1 MKRAGNKTEK
11 RMQRFF
17 SALNLFNIASFLLA
31 LMMGLPL
38 LNILLGIFEAP
49 SAAWIHIRENLL
61 WTTIINT
68 LSLLS
73 WVAILAAVMGTF
85 AAIVVTR
92 YEFKGRQLLSW
103 LLVIPLAI
111 PAYILGYVYADMV
124 SFTGTVTRFFRMVG
138 FDLSLNVMSL
148 RGAAFIFSLTLYP
161 YVYMI
166 VRSALN
172 KQSASFSESA
182 RTLGLSPLNVF
193 WRITV
198 PLLRPAMVAGTFL
211 VLLETLNDYGLV
223 SYFNI
228 RVFSFAIFDAWF
240 RLGDLNAA
248 IRLAA
253 ILLLLVLSLVV
264 IERLLRGNRRYTMDI
279 RSRPIK
285 RLRLRGYQKTF
296 PFLLWSLLTFAMFI
310 PLFQLFYYAF
320 LTWQRTINLRLLLV
334 IINSI
339 SLAFVVTVLIVT
351 FALLLTNAN
360 RGKKSL
366 QKNAMIRFTTL
377 GYAIPGAV
385 IAVAVLV
392 SFVWLDEQFRPLY
405 DVLFSQ
411 SRRLILTGSILM
423 LGFAMVLRFMAIGYS
438 NLEAQYDKI
447 GERFTAASYTLNHGK
462 LKTLI
467 KVDIPLLKGGLLAAL
482 IIVFI
487 DVLKELPLT
496 LILRP
501 TNYDTLAS
509 LVYTY
514 AREEMIQETAIPSL
528 VMIGLASIA
537 VYILTHVNVKKGDL
551 DVRKN

>member
-1 MKRAGNKTEK
+1 
-11 RMQRFF
+11 MQRIF
-17 SALNLFNIASFLLA
+17 SALNIFNIASFLLA

-38 LNILLGIFEAP
+38 LNILLGVFEAP

-61 WTTIINT
+61 FTTIINT

-124 SFTGTVTRFFRMVG
+124 SFTGTVTRFFRTLG
-138 FDLSLNVMSL
+138 LDLSLNVMSL
-148 RGAAFIFSLTLYP
+148 RGAAFIFSLSLYP

-223 SYFNI
+223 SYFNV

-253 ILLLLVLSLVV
+253 ILLLLVLSLVI

-285 RLRLRGYQKTF
+285 RLSLKGYQKIF
-296 PFLLWSLLTFAMFI
+296 PTLLWSLLMLAMFI
-310 PLFQLFYYAF
+310 PLLQLLYYAF
-320 LTWQRTINLRLLLV
+320 LTWQRTLNLQLLYV

-339 SLAFVVTVLIVT
+339 SLALVVTVVIVT
-351 FALLLTNAN
+351 SALLLINAN

-392 SFVWLDEQFRPLY
+392 SFVWLDEQFNPLY
-405 DVLFSQ
+405 QILFSD
-411 SRRLILTGSILM
+411 SRRLILTGSIMM

-447 GERFTAASYTLNHGK
+447 GERFTTASYTLNHGK
-462 LKTLI
+462 LKTLF
-467 KVDIPLLKGGLLAAL
+467 KVDIPLLKGGLLAAF

-528 VMIGLASIA
+528 VLIGLASFA

>member
-1 MKRAGNKTEK
+1 
-11 RMQRFF
+11 MQRIF
-17 SALNLFNIASFLLA
+17 SALNIFNIASFLLA

-38 LNILLGIFEAP
+38 LNILLGVFEAP
-49 SAAWIHIRENLL
+49 STAWIHIRENLL
-61 WTTIINT
+61 FTTIVNT

-92 YEFKGRQLLSW
+92 YEFKGRHLLSW

-124 SFTGTVTRFFRMVG
+124 SFTWTATRFFRTLGLDVSM
-138 FDLSLNVMSL
+138 NVMSL
-148 RGAAFIFSLTLYP
+148 RGAAFIFSMSLYP

-198 PLLRPAMVAGTFL
+198 PLLRPAIVAGTFL

-285 RLRLRGYQKTF
+285 RLSLRGYQKIF
-296 PFLLWSLLTFAMFI
+296 PTLLWSLLTLAMFI
-310 PLFQLFYYAF
+310 PLLQLLYYAF
-320 LTWQRTINLRLLLV
+320 LTWQRTINLQLFYV

-339 SLAFVVTVLIVT
+339 SLALVVTVVIVT

-392 SFVWLDEQFRPLY
+392 SFVWLDEQFNPLY
-405 DVLFSQ
+405 QIFFSD
-411 SRRLILTGSILM
+411 SRRLILTGSIMM
-423 LGFAMVLRFMAIGYS
+423 LGFAMVLRVMAIGYS

-447 GERFTAASYTLNHGK
+447 GERFTTASYTLNHGK
-462 LKTLI
+462 LKTLF
-467 KVDIPLLKGGLLAAL
+467 KVDIPLLKGGLLAAFV
-482 IIVFI
+482 IVFI

-528 VMIGLASIA
+528 VLIGLASIA
-537 VYILTHVNVKKGDL
+537 VYILTHVKVKKGDL

>member
-1 MKRAGNKTEK
+1 
-11 RMQRFF
+11 MQRIF
-17 SALNLFNIASFLLA
+17 SALNIFNIASFLLA

-38 LNILLGIFEAP
+38 LNILLGVFEAP

-61 WTTIINT
+61 FTTIINT

-73 WVAILAAVMGTF
+73 WVAILAALMGTF

-124 SFTGTVTRFFRMVG
+124 SFTGTVTRFFRTLG
-138 FDLSLNVMSL
+138 LDLSLNVMSL
-148 RGAAFIFSLTLYP
+148 RGAAFIFSLSLYP

-223 SYFNI
+223 SYFNV

-253 ILLLLVLSLVV
+253 ILLLLVLSLVI

-285 RLRLRGYQKTF
+285 RLSLKGYQKIF
-296 PFLLWSLLTFAMFI
+296 PTLLWSLLTLAMFI
-310 PLFQLFYYAF
+310 PLLQLLYYAF
-320 LTWQRTINLRLLLV
+320 LTWQRTLNLQLLYV

-339 SLAFVVTVLIVT
+339 SLALVVTVVIVT
-351 FALLLTNAN
+351 SALLLINAN

-392 SFVWLDEQFRPLY
+392 SFVWLDEQFNPLY
-405 DVLFSQ
+405 QILFSD
-411 SRRLILTGSILM
+411 SRRLILTGSIMM

-447 GERFTAASYTLNHGK
+447 GERFTTASYTLNHGK
-462 LKTLI
+462 LKTLF
-467 KVDIPLLKGGLLAAL
+467 KVDIPLLKGGLLAAF

-528 VMIGLASIA
+528 VLIGLASIA

>member
-1 MKRAGNKTEK
+1 
-11 RMQRFF
+11 MQRIF
-17 SALNLFNIASFLLA
+17 SALNIFNIASFLLA

-38 LNILLGIFEAP
+38 LNILLGVFEAP
-49 SAAWIHIRENLL
+49 STAWIHIRENLL
-61 WTTIINT
+61 FTTIVNT

-124 SFTGTVTRFFRMVG
+124 SFTGTVTRFFRTLGLDVSM
-138 FDLSLNVMSL
+138 NVMSL
-148 RGAAFIFSLTLYP
+148 RGAAFIFSMSLYP

-198 PLLRPAMVAGTFL
+198 PLLRPAIVAGTFL

-285 RLRLRGYQKTF
+285 RLSLRGYQKIF
-296 PFLLWSLLTFAMFI
+296 PTLLWSLLTLAMFI
-310 PLFQLFYYAF
+310 PLLQLLYYAF
-320 LTWQRTINLRLLLV
+320 LTWQRTINLQLFYV

-339 SLAFVVTVLIVT
+339 SLALVVTVVIVT

-392 SFVWLDEQFRPLY
+392 SFVWLDEQFNPLY
-405 DVLFSQ
+405 QIFFSD
-411 SRRLILTGSILM
+411 SRRLILTGSIMM

-447 GERFTAASYTLNHGK
+447 GERFTTASYTLNHGK
-462 LKTLI
+462 LKTLF
-467 KVDIPLLKGGLLAAL
+467 KVDIPLLKGGLLAAFV
-482 IIVFI
+482 IVFI

-528 VMIGLASIA
+528 VLIGLASIA
-537 VYILTHVNVKKGDL
+537 VYILTHVKVKKGDL

>member
-1 MKRAGNKTEK
+1 
-11 RMQRFF
+11 MQRIF
-17 SALNLFNIASFLLA
+17 SALNIFNIASFLLA

-38 LNILLGIFEAP
+38 LNILLGVFEAP

-61 WTTIINT
+61 FTTIINT

-73 WVAILAAVMGTF
+73 WVAILAALMGTF

-124 SFTGTVTRFFRMVG
+124 SFTGTVTRFFRTLG
-138 FDLSLNVMSL
+138 LDLSLNVMSL
-148 RGAAFIFSLTLYP
+148 RGAAFIFSLSLYP

-223 SYFNI
+223 SYFNV

-253 ILLLLVLSLVV
+253 ILLLLVLSLVI

-285 RLRLRGYQKTF
+285 RLSLRGYQKIF
-296 PFLLWSLLTFAMFI
+296 PTLLWSLLTLAMFI
-310 PLFQLFYYAF
+310 PLLQLLYYAF
-320 LTWQRTINLRLLLV
+320 LTWQRTLNLQLLYV

-339 SLAFVVTVLIVT
+339 SLALVVTVVIVT
-351 FALLLTNAN
+351 SALLLINAN

-392 SFVWLDEQFRPLY
+392 SFVWLDEQFNPLY
-405 DVLFSQ
+405 QIFFSD
-411 SRRLILTGSILM
+411 SRRLILTGSIMM

-447 GERFTAASYTLNHGK
+447 GERFTTASYTLNHGK
-462 LKTLI
+462 LKTLF
-467 KVDIPLLKGGLLAAL
+467 KVDIPLLKGGLLAAF

-528 VMIGLASIA
+528 VLIGLASIA

-551 DVRKN
+551 DVR

>member
-1 MKRAGNKTEK
+1 
-11 RMQRFF
+11 MQRIF
-17 SALNLFNIASFLLA
+17 SALNIFNIASFLLA

-38 LNILLGIFEAP
+38 LNILLGVFEAP

-61 WTTIINT
+61 FTTIINT

-124 SFTGTVTRFFRMVG
+124 SFTGTVTRFFRTLG
-138 FDLSLNVMSL
+138 LDLSLNVMSL
-148 RGAAFIFSLTLYP
+148 RGAAFIFSLSLYP

-253 ILLLLVLSLVV
+253 ILLLLVLSLVI

-285 RLRLRGYQKTF
+285 RLSLKGYQKIF
-296 PFLLWSLLTFAMFI
+296 PTLLWSLLTLAMFI
-310 PLFQLFYYAF
+310 PLLQLMYYAF
-320 LTWQRTINLRLLLV
+320 LTWQRTLNLQLFYV

-339 SLAFVVTVLIVT
+339 SLALVVTVVIVT

-392 SFVWLDEQFRPLY
+392 SFVWLDEQFNPLY
-405 DVLFSQ
+405 QILFSD
-411 SRRLILTGSILM
+411 SRRLILTGSIMM

-447 GERFTAASYTLNHGK
+447 GERFTTASYTLNHGK
-462 LKTLI
+462 LKTLF
-467 KVDIPLLKGGLLAAL
+467 KVDIPLLKGGLLAAF

-528 VMIGLASIA
+528 VLIGLASIA

>member
-1 MKRAGNKTEK
+1 
-11 RMQRFF
+11 MQRFF
-17 SALNLFNIASFLLA
+17 SSFNIFTFATVIIA

-38 LNILLGIFEAP
+38 LHIMLRVFEGASP
-49 SAAWIHIRENLL
+49 AWIHIRQHLLLTTLLNTLQLLL
-61 WTTIINT
+61 WVMI
-68 LSLLS
+68 LSS
-73 WVAILAAVMGTF
+73 IMGTF
-85 AAIVVTR
+85 AAVIITR
-92 YEFKGRQLLSW
+92 YEFKGRKLLSW
-103 LLVIPLAI
+103 LLVLPLAI

-124 SFTGTVTRFFRMVG
+124 SFTGTITRLFRSIGVDFRFNIMT
-138 FDLSLNVMSL
+138 LQ
-148 RGAAFIFSLTLYP
+148 GAAFIFAISLYP

-182 RTLGLSPLNVF
+182 RTLGLSPVTVF

-223 SYFNI
+223 SYFNV

-240 RLGDLNAA
+240 RLNDLNAA

-253 ILLLLVLSLVV
+253 LLLLLVLFIVV

-279 RSRPIK
+279 RSRPMK
-285 RLRLRGYQKTF
+285 RLPLIGVQKVY
-296 PFLLWSLLTFAMFI
+296 PVLLWTLLTFAIFI
-310 PLFQLFYYAF
+310 PVIQLLYYAG
-320 LTWQRTINLRLLLV
+320 LTWQRTLNIRLLYVMINSLTLALAVTFV
-334 IINSI
+334 IIAFAI
-339 SLAFVVTVLIVT
+339 LLA
-351 FALLLTNAN
+351 NAN
-360 RGKKSL
+360 RGKRSI
-366 QKNAMIRFTTL
+366 QKNALIRFSTL

-392 SFVWLDEQFRPLY
+392 SFVWLDGQLNPAY
-405 DVLFSQ
+405 QILFTAP
-411 SRRLILTGSILM
+411 RRLLLTGSILM

-438 NLEAQYDKI
+438 NIEAQYDKI
-447 GERFTAASYTLNHGK
+447 GERFTAASYTLGLGK
-462 LKTLI
+462 LKTLF
-467 KVDIPLLKGGLLAAL
+467 KVDIPLLRGGLLAAF

-501 TNYDTLAS
+501 SNYDTLAS
-509 LVYTY
+509 LVFIY

-528 VMIGLASIA
+528 LMIGLASIA
-537 VYILTHVNVKKGDL
+537 VYVLTHLSVRKGDL

>member
-1 MKRAGNKTEK
+1 
-11 RMQRFF
+11 MQRIF
-17 SALNLFNIASFLLA
+17 SALNIFNIASFLLA

-38 LNILLGIFEAP
+38 LNILLGVFEAP

-61 WTTIINT
+61 FTTIINT

-73 WVAILAAVMGTF
+73 WVAILAALMGTF

-124 SFTGTVTRFFRMVG
+124 SFTGTVTRFFRTLG
-138 FDLSLNVMSL
+138 LDLSLNVMSL
-148 RGAAFIFSLTLYP
+148 RGAAFIFSLSLYP

-253 ILLLLVLSLVV
+253 ILLLLVLSLVI

-285 RLRLRGYQKTF
+285 RLSLKGYQKIF
-296 PFLLWSLLTFAMFI
+296 PTLLWSLLTLAMFI
-310 PLFQLFYYAF
+310 PLLQLLYYAF
-320 LTWQRTINLRLLLV
+320 LTWQRTLNLQLLYV

-339 SLAFVVTVLIVT
+339 SLALVVTVVIVT
-351 FALLLTNAN
+351 SALLLINAN

-392 SFVWLDEQFRPLY
+392 SFVWLDEQFNPLY
-405 DVLFSQ
+405 QILFSD
-411 SRRLILTGSILM
+411 SRRLILTGSIMM

-447 GERFTAASYTLNHGK
+447 GERFTTASYTLNHGK
-462 LKTLI
+462 LKTLF
-467 KVDIPLLKGGLLAAL
+467 KVDIPLLKGGLLAAF

-528 VMIGLASIA
+528 VLIGLASIA

-551 DVRKN
+551 DVR

>member
-1 MKRAGNKTEK
+1 
-11 RMQRFF
+11 MQRIF
-17 SALNLFNIASFLLA
+17 SALNIFNIASFLLA

-38 LNILLGIFEAP
+38 LNILLGVFEAP
-49 SAAWIHIRENLL
+49 STAWIHIRENLL
-61 WTTIINT
+61 FTTIVNT

-124 SFTGTVTRFFRMVG
+124 SFTGTVTRFFRTLGLDVSM
-138 FDLSLNVMSL
+138 NVMSL
-148 RGAAFIFSLTLYP
+148 RGAAFIFSMSLYP

-198 PLLRPAMVAGTFL
+198 PLLRPAIVAGTFL

-253 ILLLLVLSLVV
+253 ILLILVLSLVV

-285 RLRLRGYQKTF
+285 RLSLRGYQKIF
-296 PFLLWSLLTFAMFI
+296 PTLLWSLLTLAMFI
-310 PLFQLFYYAF
+310 PLLQLLYYAF
-320 LTWQRTINLRLLLV
+320 LTWQRTINLQLFYV

-339 SLAFVVTVLIVT
+339 SLALVVTVVIVT

-392 SFVWLDEQFRPLY
+392 SFVWLDEQFNPLY
-405 DVLFSQ
+405 QIFFSD
-411 SRRLILTGSILM
+411 SRRLILTGSIMM

-447 GERFTAASYTLNHGK
+447 GERFTTASYTLNHGK
-462 LKTLI
+462 LKTLF
-467 KVDIPLLKGGLLAAL
+467 KVDIPLLKGGLLAAFV
-482 IIVFI
+482 IVFI

-528 VMIGLASIA
+528 VLIGLASIA
-537 VYILTHVNVKKGDL
+537 VYILTHVKVKKGDL

>member
-1 MKRAGNKTEK
+1 
-11 RMQRFF
+11 MQRIF
-17 SALNLFNIASFLLA
+17 SALNIFNIASFLLA

-38 LNILLGIFEAP
+38 LNILLGVFEAP

-61 WTTIINT
+61 FTTIINT

-124 SFTGTVTRFFRMVG
+124 SFTGTVTRFFRTLG
-138 FDLSLNVMSL
+138 LDLSINVMSL
-148 RGAAFIFSLTLYP
+148 RGAAFIFSLSLYP

-253 ILLLLVLSLVV
+253 ILLLLVLSLVI

-285 RLRLRGYQKTF
+285 RLSLKGYQKIF
-296 PFLLWSLLTFAMFI
+296 PTLLWSLLTLAMFI
-310 PLFQLFYYAF
+310 PLLQLMYYAF
-320 LTWQRTINLRLLLV
+320 LTWQRTLNLQLFYV

-339 SLAFVVTVLIVT
+339 SLALVVTVVIVT

-392 SFVWLDEQFRPLY
+392 SFVWLDEQFNPLY
-405 DVLFSQ
+405 QILFSD
-411 SRRLILTGSILM
+411 SRRLILTGSIMM

-447 GERFTAASYTLNHGK
+447 GERFTTASYTLNHGK
-462 LKTLI
+462 LKTLF
-467 KVDIPLLKGGLLAAL
+467 KVDIPLLKGGLLAAF

-528 VMIGLASIA
+528 VLIGLASIA

>member
-1 MKRAGNKTEK
+1 
-11 RMQRFF
+11 MQRIL
-17 SALNLFNIASFLLA
+17 SALNIFNIASFLLA

-38 LNILLGIFEAP
+38 LNILLGVFEAP

-61 WTTIINT
+61 FTTIINT

-124 SFTGTVTRFFRMVG
+124 SFTGTVTRFFRTLG
-138 FDLSLNVMSL
+138 LDLSLNVMSL

-285 RLRLRGYQKTF
+285 RLSLKGYQKIF
-296 PFLLWSLLTFAMFI
+296 PTLLWSLLTLAMFI
-310 PLFQLFYYAF
+310 PLLQLLYYAF
-320 LTWQRTINLRLLLV
+320 LTWQRTLNLQLFYV

-339 SLAFVVTVLIVT
+339 SLALVVTVVIVT

-392 SFVWLDEQFRPLY
+392 SFVWLDEQFNPLY
-405 DVLFSQ
+405 QIFFSD
-411 SRRLILTGSILM
+411 SRRLILTGSIMM

-447 GERFTAASYTLNHGK
+447 GERFTTASYTLNHGK
-462 LKTLI
+462 LKTLF
-467 KVDIPLLKGGLLAAL
+467 KVDIPLLKGGLLAAF

-528 VMIGLASIA
+528 VLIGLASIA

>member
-1 MKRAGNKTEK
+1 
-11 RMQRFF
+11 MQRIF
-17 SALNLFNIASFLLA
+17 SALNIFNIASFLLA

-38 LNILLGIFEAP
+38 LNILLGVFEAP

-61 WTTIINT
+61 FTTIINT

-124 SFTGTVTRFFRMVG
+124 SFTGTVTRFFRTLG
-138 FDLSLNVMSL
+138 LDLSLNVMSL
-148 RGAAFIFSLTLYP
+148 RGAAFIFSLSLYP

-223 SYFNI
+223 SYFNV

-253 ILLLLVLSLVV
+253 ILLLLVLSLVI

-285 RLRLRGYQKTF
+285 RLSLKGYQKIF
-296 PFLLWSLLTFAMFI
+296 PTLLWSLLTLAMFI
-310 PLFQLFYYAF
+310 PLLQLLYYAF
-320 LTWQRTINLRLLLV
+320 LTWQRTLNLQLLYV

-339 SLAFVVTVLIVT
+339 SLALVVTVVIVMS
-351 FALLLTNAN
+351 ALLLINAN

-392 SFVWLDEQFRPLY
+392 SFVWLDEQFNPLY
-405 DVLFSQ
+405 QILFSD
-411 SRRLILTGSILM
+411 SRRLILTGSIMM

-447 GERFTAASYTLNHGK
+447 GERFTTASYTLNHGK
-462 LKTLI
+462 LKTLF
-467 KVDIPLLKGGLLAAL
+467 KVDIPLLKGGLLAAF

-528 VMIGLASIA
+528 VLIGLASFA

>member
-1 MKRAGNKTEK
+1 
-11 RMQRFF
+11 MQRIF
-17 SALNLFNIASFLLA
+17 SALNIFNIASFLLA

-38 LNILLGIFEAP
+38 LNILLGVFEAP
-49 SAAWIHIRENLL
+49 STAWIHIRENLL
-61 WTTIINT
+61 FTTIVNT

-124 SFTGTVTRFFRMVG
+124 SFTGTVTRFFRTLGLDVSM
-138 FDLSLNVMSL
+138 NVMSL
-148 RGAAFIFSLTLYP
+148 RGAAFIFSMSLYP

-198 PLLRPAMVAGTFL
+198 PLLRPAIVAGTFL

-248 IRLAA
+248 IRLSA

-285 RLRLRGYQKTF
+285 RLSLRGYQKIF
-296 PFLLWSLLTFAMFI
+296 PTLLWSLLTLAMFI
-310 PLFQLFYYAF
+310 PLLQLLYYAF
-320 LTWQRTINLRLLLV
+320 LTWQRTINLQLFYV

-339 SLAFVVTVLIVT
+339 SLALVVTVVIVT

-392 SFVWLDEQFRPLY
+392 SFVWLDEQFNPLY
-405 DVLFSQ
+405 QIFFSD
-411 SRRLILTGSILM
+411 SRRLILTGSIMM

-447 GERFTAASYTLNHGK
+447 GERFTTASYTLNHGK
-462 LKTLI
+462 LKTLF
-467 KVDIPLLKGGLLAAL
+467 KVDIPLLKGGLLAAFV
-482 IIVFI
+482 IVFI

-528 VMIGLASIA
+528 VLIGLASIA
-537 VYILTHVNVKKGDL
+537 VYILTHVKVKKGDL

>member
-1 MKRAGNKTEK
+1 
-11 RMQRFF
+11 MQRFF
-17 SALNLFNIASFLLA
+17 SGFNIFTVATVLIA

-38 LNILLGIFEAP
+38 LTILLRLFEGP
-49 SAAWIHIRENLL
+49 SDAWIHIRQHLL
-61 WTTIINT
+61 LTTLWNT
-68 LSLLS
+68 VRLLLL
-73 WVAILAAVMGTF
+73 VGVMASVIGTF

-92 YEFKGRQLLSW
+92 YEFKGRSLLSW
-103 LLVIPLAI
+103 LLVIPLAM
-111 PAYILGYVYADMV
+111 PAYILGYIYADMV
-124 SFTGTVTRFFRMVG
+124 SYTGTVTRFFRYLGMSVS
-138 FDLSLNVMSL
+138 FNVMSL
-148 RGAAFIFSLTLYP
+148 TGASVIFALTLYP

-182 RTLGLSPLNVF
+182 RTLGVSPVTVF
-193 WRITV
+193 WKITV

-211 VLLETLNDYGLV
+211 VLLETLNDFGLV

-248 IRLAA
+248 IRLAS
-253 ILLLLVLSLVV
+253 ILLVLVLVLVV
-264 IERLLRGNRRYTMDI
+264 FERLLRGNRRYTMDV

-285 RLRLRGYQKTF
+285 RLRLTGIQKIY
-296 PFLLWSLLTFAMFI
+296 PVMLWSLLVLAMGA
-310 PLFQLFYYAF
+310 PLLQLFYYAS
-320 LTWQRTINLRLLLV
+320 LTWTRTLNVDLMLV
-334 IINSI
+334 YINSI
-339 SLAFVVTVLIVT
+339 SLALVVTVFIVI
-351 FALLLTNAN
+351 FALFLANAN

-366 QKNAMIRFTTL
+366 KKNAIIRFSTL

-385 IAVAVLV
+385 IAVAVLI
-392 SFVWLDEQFRPLY
+392 SFVRLDQSLNPLY
-405 DVLFSQ
+405 QRLFEAPP
-411 SRRLILTGSILM
+411 RLLLTGSIVM

-447 GERFTAASYTLNHGK
+447 GERFTAASYTLKQGK
-462 LKTLI
+462 LRTLMKI
-467 KVDIPLLKGGLLAAL
+467 DIPLLKGGLLAAF

-501 TNYDTLAS
+501 SNYNTLAS

-514 AREEMIQETAIPSL
+514 AREEMIQETAVPALS
-528 VMIGLASIA
+528 MILLASLAI
-537 VYILTHVNVKKGDL
+537 YILTHVNVKKGDL

>member
-1 MKRAGNKTEK
+1 
-11 RMQRFF
+11 MQRIF
-17 SALNLFNIASFLLA
+17 SALNIFNIASFLLA

-38 LNILLGIFEAP
+38 LNILLGVFEAP
-49 SAAWIHIRENLL
+49 STAWIHIRENLL
-61 WTTIINT
+61 FTTIVNT

-124 SFTGTVTRFFRMVG
+124 SFSGTVTRFFRTLGLDVSM
-138 FDLSLNVMSL
+138 NVMSL
-148 RGAAFIFSLTLYP
+148 RGAAFIFSMSLYP

-198 PLLRPAMVAGTFL
+198 PLLRPAIVAGTFL

-285 RLRLRGYQKTF
+285 RLSLRGYQKIF
-296 PFLLWSLLTFAMFI
+296 PTLLWSLLTLAMFI
-310 PLFQLFYYAF
+310 PLLQLLYYAF
-320 LTWQRTINLRLLLV
+320 LTWQRTINLQLFYV

-339 SLAFVVTVLIVT
+339 SLALVVTVVIVT

-392 SFVWLDEQFRPLY
+392 SFVWLDEQFNPLY
-405 DVLFSQ
+405 QIFFSD
-411 SRRLILTGSILM
+411 SRRLILTGSIMM

-447 GERFTAASYTLNHGK
+447 GERFTTASYTLNHGK
-462 LKTLI
+462 LKTLF
-467 KVDIPLLKGGLLAAL
+467 KVDIPLLKGGLLAAFV
-482 IIVFI
+482 IVFI

-528 VMIGLASIA
+528 VLIGLASIA
-537 VYILTHVNVKKGDL
+537 VYILTHVKVKKGDL